1 MSTTKKGP
9 ALSDRLAAIASMVAP
24 GKPLID
30 IGTDHAYIPVKLCAE
45 GTIPSAVAA
54 DINAGPLA
62 KAEANIFVSGLAGS
76 VKPVLSDG
84 LEDIEVKG
92 GESAVIAGMGG
103 PTIMG
108 IIERGGEEVMKLPE
122 LILEPQSRENDVR
135 EFLVRNGFSITDETM
150 VSEDGKYYFIMKA
163 VYTGEKTE
171 LSDVEAFYG
180 PCLLADRNPVLL
192 RFLEKQLEELH
203 IIEDRVLDAVGVM
216 GMGETRE
223 MALVGIM
230 GSARL
235 IQEALQYYIKD

>member
-1 MSTTKKGP
+1 MSEKKNGP

-24 GKPLID
+24 GKRLVD
-30 IGTDHAYIPVKLCAE
+30 IGTDHAYIPVKLCTE
-45 GTIPSAVAA
+45 GTVPSAVAA

-62 KAEANIFVSGLAGS
+62 KAEANIFVNGLIGS
-76 VKPVLSDG
+76 VTPVLSDG
-84 LEDIEVKG
+84 FEDIEVKG
-92 GESAVIAGMGG
+92 GETAVIAGMGG

-108 IIERGGEEVMKLPE
+108 IIERGGEKVLKLGE
-122 LILEPQSRENDVR
+122 LILEPQSRESDVR
-135 EFLVRNGFSITDETM
+135 QFLVRNGFEIKDEAM
-150 VSEDGKYYFIMKA
+150 VSEDGKFYSLMKA

-171 LSDVEAFYG
+171 LSEVEAFYG
-180 PCLLADRNPVLL
+180 PCLLSRRDPVLL

-203 IIEDRVLDAVGVM
+203 IIEERILDAVGVM

-235 IQEALQYYIKD
+235 IQEALQYYMEE